1 MSRTDYNGAVPDSFH
16 GPNSGLLEDAYG
28 KRRGRVFNDRLR
40 RSWRRSDSALC
51 VGLDPR
57 LDRVPAHL
65 KGGSDPLFAFC
76 REIVDATAD
85 LVCAFKPQF
94 AYFAAERAETQLEA
108 LIAYI
113 HREHP
118 GVPVILDAKRNDI
131 GSTAE
136 QYAREL
142 FDRYGADAATVNPYL
157 GWDSVAPYADYDGRG
172 VVVLCLTSNP
182 DSAWLQDHPAN
193 DPTYLRVADMAA
205 ENDRG
210 NLLLVVGATFPEQL
224 GRVRERAPAL
234 PFLVPGVG
242 AQGGDVGAVF
252 AHGLDAE
259 GAGLVVSASRSI
271 IYAGQGEGFADAAR
285 RTAQDLRDEMRRA
298 RDAATRAMP

>member
-1 MSRTDYNGAVPDSFH
+1 MPGH
-16 GPNSGLLEDAYG
+16 LG
-28 KRRGRVFNDRLR
+28 KT
-40 RSWRRSDSALC
+40 AE
-51 VGLDPR
+51 
-57 LDRVPAHL
+57 
-65 KGGSDPLFAFC
+65 PLFAFC

-85 LVCAFKPQF
+85 LVCAFKPQI
-94 AYFAAERAETQLEA
+94 AYFAAERAEAELEA
-108 LIAYI
+108 LISYI

-118 GVPVILDAKRNDI
+118 GIPVILDAKRNDI

-182 DSAWLQDHPAN
+182 DSPWLQDHPAG
-193 DPTYLRVADMAA
+193 DPAYLRVADMAA
-205 ENDRG
+205 KNDRG

-224 GRVRERAPAL
+224 GKVRDRAPAL

-242 AQGGDVGAVF
+242 AQGGDVRGVF
-252 AHGLDAE
+252 AHGLDADGE
-259 GAGLVVSASRSI
+259 GLVVNASRSI
-271 IYAGQGEGFADAAR
+271 IFAGVDQDFADAAR
-285 RTAQDLRDEMRRA
+285 RAAQDLRDEMRRA
-298 RDAATRAMP
+298 RDAVTKND

>member
-1 MSRTDYNGAVPDSFH
+1 M
-16 GPNSGLLEDAYG
+16 
-28 KRRGRVFNDRLR
+28 
-40 RSWRRSDSALC
+40 
-51 VGLDPR
+51 
-57 LDRVPAHL
+57 
-65 KGGSDPLFAFC
+65 AFC

-85 LVCAFKPQF
+85 LVCAFKPQI
-94 AYFAAERAETQLEA
+94 AYFAAERAEAELEA

-118 GVPVILDAKRNDI
+118 GIPVILDAKRNDI

-157 GWDSVAPYADYDGRG
+157 GWDSIAPYADYDGRG

-182 DSAWLQDHPAN
+182 DSTWLQDHPAG
-193 DPTYLRVADMAA
+193 DPAYLRVADMAA

-210 NLLLVVGATFPEQL
+210 NLLLVVGATFPKQL
-224 GRVRERAPAL
+224 GKVRERAPAL

-242 AQGGDVGAVF
+242 AQGGDVRAVF
-252 AHGLDAE
+252 AHGLDANGE
-259 GAGLVVSASRSI
+259 GLVVNASRSI
-271 IYAGQGEGFADAAR
+271 IFASAEHDYADAAR
-285 RTAQDLRDEMRRA
+285 RTAEGLRDEMRRA
-298 RDAATRAMP
+298 RDAVTKNE

>member
-1 MSRTDYNGAVPDSFH
+1 MPRVSDSFH
-16 GPNSGLLEDAYG
+16 H
-28 KRRGRVFNDRLR
+28 RLR
-40 RSWRRSDSALC
+40 ESWRRSDSALC

-57 LDRVPAHL
+57 LDRVPSHL
-65 KGGSDPLFAFC
+65 GGTEPLFAFC

-85 LVCAFKPQF
+85 LVCAFKPQI
-94 AYFAAERAETQLEA
+94 AYFAAERAEAELEA

-142 FDRYGADAATVNPYL
+142 FDRYDADAATVNPYL

-182 DSAWLQDHPAN
+182 DSAWLQDHPTG
-193 DPTYLRVADMAA
+193 DPAYLRVADMAA

-224 GRVRERAPAL
+224 GKVRDRAPAL

-242 AQGGDVGAVF
+242 AQGGDVRAVF
-252 AHGLDAE
+252 AHGLDDNGE
-259 GAGLVVSASRSI
+259 GLVVNASRSI
-271 IYAGQGEGFADAAR
+271 IFAGVGRDYADAAR
-285 RTAQDLRDEMRRA
+285 RAAQDLRDEMRRA
-298 RDAATRAMP
+298 RDAVTKNA